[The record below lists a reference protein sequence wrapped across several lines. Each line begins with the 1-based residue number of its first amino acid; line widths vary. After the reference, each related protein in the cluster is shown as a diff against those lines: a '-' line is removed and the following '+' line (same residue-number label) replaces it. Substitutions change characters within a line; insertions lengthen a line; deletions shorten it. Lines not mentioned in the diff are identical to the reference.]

1 VGGHL
6 KHRRGPKWLSHG
18 TRIIDKNMKTT
29 VTQAVVQ
36 TTLLKYK
43 NQSIEDYF
51 VKENE
56 MLTLHITFN
65 RASLRHEKKNFNI
78 C

>member
-1 VGGHL
+1 M
-6 KHRRGPKWLSHG
+6 
-18 TRIIDKNMKTT
+18 RIIDKNMKTT

-65 RASLRHEKKNFNI
+65 RASLRHEKKKFKYLLSARSTYI
-78 C
+78 